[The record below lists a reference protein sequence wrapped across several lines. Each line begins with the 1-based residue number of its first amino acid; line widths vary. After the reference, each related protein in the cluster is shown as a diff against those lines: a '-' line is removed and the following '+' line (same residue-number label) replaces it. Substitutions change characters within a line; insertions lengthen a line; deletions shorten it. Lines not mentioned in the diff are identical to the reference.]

1 MGPDEGPGVHGETSR
16 LDQRPD
22 PRTEVTPI
30 GVVPENGPPLEA
42 AHHHVVQDPRGIKA
56 RLARHWVRVAQ
67 YSFGS
72 NVPYG

>member
-1 MGPDEGPGVHGETSR
+1 MVPDESPGVYGEPGR

-22 PRTEVTPI
+22 PRTEVAPI

-56 RLARHWVRVAQ
+56 RLAWHWCKSSTKQFLKQR
-67 YSFGS
+67 
-72 NVPYG
+72 PL